1 MKRYKVMFL
10 LGLVLF
16 LSGCTAEYNLNITK
30 NNIQEENIIYIE
42 NSSRSNIKEDVENL
56 VNRYT
61 GPTNSLGM
69 YSQSIVQNGNVFGVS
84 YKANYDLLGYNDSI
98 SFSNCYD
105 SYKLINDENRI
116 IIATSKKFKCFE
128 KYTELEEVVVNLTT
142 DLKVVSTNADTIKEG
157 KYIWNITKENAS
169 DKSIR
174 IELDNQVPGKKIDNL
189 SLIIFV
195 GCFIAII
202 LIIILLIFLKN
213 KKNNRL

>member
-1 MKRYKVMFL
+1 MKKYKVMIL
-10 LGLVLF
+10 LSLGLF

-42 NSSRSNIKEDVENL
+42 NSSKNNIKEDVESL
-56 VNRYT
+56 VNKYT

-69 YSQSIVQNGNVFGVS
+69 YSQSIVQSGNVFGVS
-84 YKANYDLLGYNDSI
+84 YKTNYDLLDYNDSI

-142 DLKVVSTNADTIKEG
+142 DLKVISTNADTIRDG
-157 KYIWNITKENAS
+157 KYIWNITKENAN
-169 DKSIR
+169 DKLIS
-174 IELDNQVPGKKIDNL
+174 IELDSQVVDKKNDNL
-189 SLIIFV
+189 SLIIFI
-195 GCFIAII
+195 GCFTAII
-202 LIIILLIFLKN
+202 LITILLILLKN